1 MTGMPKAMLLN
12 GKEWRPDNSNILD
25 FSKSEERAVIR
36 FLSEW
41 FDESDKIPLKTSGS
55 TGFPK
60 QIWVEKSALVES
72 ANRTIQYFGLQKGMK
87 ALLCLS
93 PEFIAGKMMIIRSLI
108 GELNLITTSFQS
120 NPLFSLTEEIDFA
133 AMVPLQISL
142 AMELSPEKLPLIK
155 SLILGGSAIGTA
167 LEESLRKLPNPVFHT
182 YGMTETLSHI
192 AVRRLNG
199 ESASQWFEAMPDVS
213 LSLHS
218 DGILVI
224 DAPYL
229 SIRELRTND
238 IAEFN
243 AFGRFRIIGRADDAI
258 ISAANK
264 IHPVDLE
271 KKIYNLLG
279 LKCYISARAE
289 VSGGDS
295 LVLVL
300 EQAGSVKDLYRLW
313 RQLESFLEM
322 HEIPRFILE
331 LNEVPMLDSGK
342 TDRRGLRQKVQSFFE
357 HPQPFANN
365 P

>member
-1 MTGMPKAMLLN
+1 MTSMPKSMLIN
-12 GKEWRPDNSNILD
+12 GKEWLSDNSNNPD

-41 FDESDKIPLKTSGS
+41 FDESDKISLKTSGS
-55 TGFPK
+55 TGLPK
-60 QIWVEKSALVES
+60 QIWVKKFALVES

-93 PEFIAGKMMIIRSLI
+93 PEFIAGKMMVIRSLI

-133 AMVPLQISL
+133 AMVPLQINT
-142 AMELSPEKLPLIK
+142 AMELSPEKLHLIK
-155 SLILGGSAIGTA
+155 TLILGGSAIGTE
-167 LEESLRKLPNPVFHT
+167 LEGSLRKLPNPVFHT

-199 ESASQWFEAMPDVS
+199 ENASQWFEAMPDVN

-229 SIRELRTND
+229 SIRELKTND

-243 AFGRFRIIGRADDAI
+243 TLGQFRIIGRADDAI

-271 KKIYNLLG
+271 KKIYLGLG
-279 LKCYISARAE
+279 LKCYISAKSE

-295 LVLVL
+295 LVLVV
-300 EQAGSVKDLYRLW
+300 ENSGSVKDLYRLW
-313 RQLESFLEM
+313 SQLEACLEN
-322 HEIPRFILE
+322 HEIPRFIFE

-342 TDRRGLRQKVQSFFE
+342 INRRGLRQMVQSFFE